1 MDNLSTKAYAP
12 ARDNYTDAINLAILP
27 RLRELHISA
36 QAGIVHNEVDVEP
49 VLWLLAQLR
58 RMPPVNRLRKV
69 VLSSKVT
76 VYETVHNNA
85 YFGLSFESYGTLQAL
100 LLNPARFPK
109 FRTFVNYTEDPDAT
123 PSNKLLTWIATSM
136 ARYTWG
142 LMRRNAFSF
151 KHGDS
156 IFLRA

>member
-1 MDNLSTKAYAP
+1 MYILLTKAYAP
-12 ARDNYTDAINLAILP
+12 ARDNYTDAINFAILP

-58 RMPPVNRLRKV
+58 RMPPVNRLRTL

-76 VYETVHNNA
+76 VYDTVHNNA
-85 YFGLSFESYGTLQAL
+85 YFRLSFESYGTLQTL
-100 LLNPARFPK
+100 LLDRARFPK
-109 FRTFVNYTEDPDAT
+109 FRMFINYTEDPEAT
-123 PSNKLLTWIATSM
+123 PSKKLLLWIATSM
-136 ARYTWG
+136 AQYTWD

-151 KHGDS
+151 KHGD
-156 IFLRA
+156 